1 MASKTNTTAPT
12 MNELIESSQLFAGSG
27 EYLDL
32 MYESYLQS
40 PSSVSESWQKY
51 FANLKSLEKTT
62 DNSRYSQDQLHTPIK
77 EYFKKLAKEDVRNIK
92 VSNLSNDFNG
102 DLEELKKQAQVNK
115 LIVAYRRFGHRHAK
129 VDPLGLTVKEE
140 LPILDLDYY
149 NFTQADLNKEFIAGS
164 LVKGGK
170 AKLSTI
176 IETLQ
181 DIYCSTIG
189 YQYQYITTHEELIWL
204 QEKIESRQ
212 TQFHLSD
219 DIKKNILQQLTA
231 AEGLEKY
238 LGTKYVG
245 QKRFSLEGGES
256 FIVIM
261 DELIQRSGKQG
272 IKEIVIAMAH
282 RGRLNVLVNTLGK
295 APADLFAEFEGKK
308 KNDLMSGDVK
318 YHQGFSSDLSTEGG
332 PVHLSLAFNPSHLEI
347 VSPVT
352 QGSVRAR
359 QDRRTDTHKNEVLL
373 ISIHGDS
380 AFAGQG
386 VVMETLNMSQL
397 RGFSIGGTVHIVIN
411 NQVGFTTSETR
422 DTRST
427 RYCTDVAKMI
437 EAPVF
442 HVNGDDP
449 ESVLWVTQLALDY
462 KHKFKKDVIIDLI
475 CYRRHGHNEADEP
488 SATQPVMY
496 QIIKNLPT
504 TREQYAKKL
513 IVDKVITEEQDSAF
527 IELYRNKL
535 DQGDVVVAH
544 VIGNSQEESPNNN
557 WYNYLTK
564 DHKEPFNSSYDLKKL
579 ISLAKKITDL
589 PKDFVLQSQV
599 KRIIDNRLKMANAE
613 LPIDWGC
620 AELLAYAT
628 LLEQGFNLRLCG
640 QDSGRGTFAHRHAVL
655 HDQVTS
661 AEYNSLDHLFS
672 GSEQGLL
679 NKPRCAVIDSF
690 LSEEAVLAFEY
701 GYSTT
706 DPKTLT
712 IWEAQFGDFVNGAQV
727 VIDQFISSCEQKW
740 GRLSGLVLLLPH
752 GYEGMGPEHSSAR
765 LERFLQLCAEQNM
778 QVCIPTTPAQVFHMF
793 RRQMLRHYRRPLIVM
808 SPKGFL
814 RHKLA
819 VSSLEELANGHFELI
834 IPEQNADI
842 TYESAQRV
850 VLCSG
855 KVYYDLLAER
865 EASKNNKVAII
876 RVEQLYPFP
885 EEQLTEVLAKYKN
898 AKEVVWC
905 QEEPKNQGAWYCSSH
920 HMYVCLGSGQKL
932 TYVGRESSSA
942 PAVGYHKL
950 HLEQQINL
958 VQQALN
964 ISIDKDK

>member
-1 MASKTNTTAPT
+1 MVNKLEDGKNSLEDLK
-12 MNELIESSQLFAGSG
+12 ESSLLFGGSG

-32 MYESYLQS
+32 LYEAYLQS
-40 PSSVSESWQKY
+40 PENVPEKWRTYFYSLNKNNKNIEAQHSAIKNYFRQIAKIPVAHSGASRQIQNSSKSTLSDQ
-51 FANLKSLEKTT
+51 NLE
-62 DNSRYSQDQLHTPIK
+62 Q
-77 EYFKKLAKEDVRNIK
+77 
-92 VSNLSNDFNG
+92 
-102 DLEELKKQAQVNK
+102 LKKQDEVNK
-115 LIVAYRRFGHRHAK
+115 LIVAYRRFGHRHANL
-129 VDPLGLTVKEE
+129 DPLNLTPKEE
-140 LPILDLDYY
+140 LPILDLNYY
-149 NFTQADLNKEFIAGS
+149 DFTQGDLNKEFIADGLIAGGS
-164 LVKGGK
+164 
-170 AKLSTI
+170 AKLSEI
-176 IETLQ
+176 IDVLRAT
-181 DIYCSTIG
+181 YCNTIG
-189 YQYQYITTHEELIWL
+189 YQYQYITTHEELVWL
-204 QEKIESRQ
+204 QERIESKQ
-212 TQFHLSD
+212 SNFNFSD
-219 DIKKNILQQLTA
+219 TVKKNILQQLTA

-238 LGTKYVG
+238 LGTRYVG

-256 FIVIM
+256 FIVVM
-261 DELIQRSGKQG
+261 DELIQRSGQKG

-282 RGRLNVLVNTLGK
+282 RGRLNVLVNILGK
-295 APADLFAEFEGKK
+295 APADLFAEFEGKT

-318 YHQGFSSDLSTEGG
+318 YHQGFSSDLETEGG
-332 PVHLSLAFNPSHLEI
+332 SVHLSLAYNPSHLEI

-359 QDRRTDTHKNEVLL
+359 QDRRSDLERNEVLL

-386 VVMETLNMSQL
+386 VVMETCNMSQL
-397 RGFSIGGTVHIVIN
+397 RGFTIGGTVHVVIN
-411 NQVGFTTSETR
+411 NQVGFTTSEIA

-449 ESVLWVTQLALDY
+449 EAVLWVTQLALDY
-462 KHKFKKDVIIDLI
+462 KLKFKKDVIIDLV

-496 QIIKNLPT
+496 KVIKSLAT
-504 TREQYAKKL
+504 TRELYAKKL
-513 IVDKVITEEQDSAF
+513 IEKNTITDKEDQDF
-527 IELYRNKL
+527 VELYRNKL
-535 DQGDVVVAH
+535 DQGNVVVAH
-544 VIGNSQEESPNNN
+544 VIGDNKAIPNNSN
-557 WYNYLTK
+557 WHHYVSNQNAGSEQCDTSYNLEK
-564 DHKEPFNSSYDLKKL
+564 LVDLGKKML
-579 ISLAKKITDL
+579 KI
-589 PKDFVLQSQV
+589 PENFILQQQV
-599 KRIIDNRLKMANAE
+599 KRLMDMREKMISGE
-613 LPIDWGC
+613 LALDWGC

-628 LLEQGFNLRLCG
+628 LIAEGYNLRLCG

-655 HDQVTS
+655 HDQATG
-661 AEYNSLDHLFS
+661 AEYTNLQHLFA
-672 GSEQGLL
+672 EQAH
-679 NKPRCAVIDSF
+679 CTIIDSF

-765 LERFLQLCAEQNM
+765 LERFLQLCAQQNM
-778 QVCIPTTPAQVFHMF
+778 QVCVPSTPSQVFHML
-793 RRQMLRHYRRPLIVM
+793 RRQMLRTHRKPLIVM

-819 VSSLEELANGHFELI
+819 VSSLEELAQGHFELV
-834 IPEQNADI
+834 IPDRDYNQQSGNVSSI
-842 TYESAQRV
+842 KRV

-855 KVYYDLLAER
+855 KVYYDLVAER
-865 EASKNNKVAII
+865 EATKNNVAII
-876 RVEQLYPFP
+876 RIEQLYPFP
-885 EEQLTEVLAKYKN
+885 EQELINILAEYKN
-898 AKEVVWC
+898 ANEVIWC

-920 HMYVCLGSGQKL
+920 HLYACLSPWQRL
-932 TYVGRESSSA
+932 QYIGRESSSA

-950 HLEQQINL
+950 HIEQQNNIL
-958 VQQALN
+958 KQA
-964 ISIDKDK
+964 IK